1 MKKLLTVATAGAL
14 FALFSGSAMAQLELA
29 KQKNCL
35 ACHSVDKKIVGPA
48 YKDVAAKY
56 AGDAGAEA
64 MLVKKVKGGGT
75 GVWGKA
81 VMPANPKVSDAEA
94 QSLVKWI
101 LSLK

>member
-1 MKKLLTVATAGAL
+1 MLAVALIGSIGAVYSSTAV
-14 FALFSGSAMAQLELA
+14 AQLDLA
-29 KQKNCL
+29 KKNNCL

-56 AGDAGAEA
+56 AGDAGAQARLE
-64 MLVKKVKGGGT
+64 KKVKEGGT

-81 VMPANPKVSDAEA
+81 VMPANPKVSDADA
-94 QSLVKWI
+94 ASLVKWI

>member
-1 MKKLLTVATAGAL
+1 MKKLLVAALAGL
-14 FALFSGSAMAQLELA
+14 VFSANAMAQLELA

-56 AGDAGAEA
+56 AGDAGAA
-64 MLVKKVKGGGT
+64 ARLSKKVREGGT
-75 GVWGKA
+75 GVWGKIP
-81 VMPANPKVSDAEA
+81 MPANPKVSEAEA
-94 QSLVKWI
+94 DALVKWV